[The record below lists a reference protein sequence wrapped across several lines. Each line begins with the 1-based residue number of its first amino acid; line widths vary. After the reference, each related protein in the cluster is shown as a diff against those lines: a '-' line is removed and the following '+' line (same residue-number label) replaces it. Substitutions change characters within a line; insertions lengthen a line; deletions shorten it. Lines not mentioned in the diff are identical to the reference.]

1 MRLYEFTNP
10 SHYLL
15 PEAHA
20 ADLVKQSKNIT
31 ADDTTNITNRHLR
44 KKLETKKPTNTI

>member
-15 PEAHA
+15 LEARTA
-20 ADLVKQSKNIT
+20 NLVTQGKNIKT
-31 ADDTTNITNRHLR
+31 ADTTGANRHLS
-44 KKLETKKPTNTI
+44 KIPEIKKPANRL

>member
-15 PEAHA
+15 PEADA
-20 ADLVKQSKNIT
+20 ADCGLAGLAVT
-31 ADDTTNITNRHLR
+31 
-44 KKLETKKPTNTI
+44 

>member
-20 ADLVKQSKNIT
+20 ADLLKQAENIKT
-31 ADDTTNITNRHLR
+31 ADTTAEVVGRLR
-44 KKLETKKPTNTI
+44 KKSETKMSTKML